1 MEQFIITH
9 IDGST
14 ISLRQRSTVINVTR
28 ATQSVELLGNDVVDI
43 SVESAVKL
51 YFQIGDKIT
60 IVGRDYTLNIPP
72 KETKLSENKFRYDLQ
87 FEGVQYDLSRATY
100 DVNIDTTGSD
110 LYADALTGNM
120 KLFLDVL
127 IANINRVFP
136 GKWVLGT
143 YPDDTETKTLTFSET
158 DNCLAVLQRLCEEY
172 NQEFDIAI
180 AQNGTRTINIGQAG
194 KTIAFTFQYGKGK
207 GIYELTREK
216 VSSSNIVNRLKVYGG
231 SKNISAKYRATRLC
245 LPGKNKA
252 QSYIENAESI
262 AKYGIWENAIYF
274 EDIFPQRTGVV
285 TALGDT
291 ILKFVDNTMDFDL
304 NEKEADGVTTKYLLA
319 GTPAK
324 VHFNTGNLAGY
335 EFEITS
341 YDHATKMFTI
351 RAFKD
356 ERDMEFPSETSA
368 AFRFAEDEHKIF
380 DIAMSQR
387 NIDAAEKNYSKKDR
401 NIYRRIASRRCSIL

>member
-1 MEQFIITH
+1 M
-9 IDGST
+9 
-14 ISLRQRSTVINVTR
+14 
-28 ATQSVELLGNDVVDI
+28 DI

-87 FEGVQYDLSRATY
+87 FEGVQYDLSRITY

-194 KTIAFTFQYGKGK
+194 KQSPLHFNMVKGK
-207 GIYELTREK
+207 
-216 VSSSNIVNRLKVYGG
+216 
-231 SKNISAKYRATRLC
+231 
-245 LPGKNKA
+245 
-252 QSYIENAESI
+252 
-262 AKYGIWENAIYF
+262 
-274 EDIFPQRTGVV
+274 
-285 TALGDT
+285 
-291 ILKFVDNTMDFDL
+291 
-304 NEKEADGVTTKYLLA
+304 
-319 GTPAK
+319 
-324 VHFNTGNLAGY
+324 
-335 EFEITS
+335 EFT
-341 YDHATKMFTI
+341 
-351 RAFKD
+351 
-356 ERDMEFPSETSA
+356 
-368 AFRFAEDEHKIF
+368 
-380 DIAMSQR
+380 
-387 NIDAAEKNYSKKDR
+387 N
-401 NIYRRIASRRCSIL
+401 